1 MFDSDTVAFALLAV
15 TSLLAIVNPL
25 SAVPIFLAMTAD
37 HDRVRR
43 RETLQR
49 GVITAVLVLVTFTAV
64 GSWIMRLYG
73 ITTPAF
79 RIAGGLI
86 FLAIGGDMLQARR
99 SGVKTTVEEEVEVA
113 EGAREDI
120 GIIPL
125 GLPTLAGP
133 GAITTV
139 VTLNAQAGSAP
150 LRLASIYVAIVIVM
164 AVAWGVLAVAPMLL
178 RRFGQTG
185 LNVMTRIMGLL
196 VMVVGVQFIIE
207 GVRTVAL
214 DILAAASR

>member
-1 MFDSDTVAFALLAV
+1 MLDSDAVAFALLAV

-25 SAVPIFLAMTAD
+25 SAVPIYLAMTAD
-37 HDRVRR
+37 QNAVRR

-49 GVITAVLVLVTFTAV
+49 GVITAVLVLVTFTAL

-99 SGVKTTVEEEVEVA
+99 SGVKITAEEEVEGVA
-113 EGAREDI
+113 KEDV

-150 LRLASIYVAIVIVM
+150 LRLASIYLAILIVM
-164 AVAWGVLAVAPMLL
+164 AVAWGVLTIAPMLL

-196 VMVVGVQFIIE
+196 VMVVGVQFIID
-207 GVRTVAL
+207 GVRSVAL